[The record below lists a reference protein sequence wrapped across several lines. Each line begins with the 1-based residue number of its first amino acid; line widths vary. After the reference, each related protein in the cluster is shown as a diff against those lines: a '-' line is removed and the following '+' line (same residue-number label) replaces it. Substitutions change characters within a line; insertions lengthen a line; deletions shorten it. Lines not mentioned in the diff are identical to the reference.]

1 MEKEEIH
8 ILKSCGKKNHDEML
22 ALQKRVAE
30 AKTAVQNHPVARTR
44 QESMIRKAITVLKDL
59 FIRTKDYDSITLLK
73 ERKAV
78 RVALE
83 LKGTEK
89 IEKAIGKKHSL
100 RIYLRS
106 KEKADEIIDKIE
118 RDLIEQSPRSKR
130 TPKGARRVPKGSH
143 EVLTKKRD
151 SI

>member
-78 RVALE
+78 RVDLE

-89 IEKAIGKKHSL
+89 
-100 RIYLRS
+100 
-106 KEKADEIIDKIE
+106 
-118 RDLIEQSPRSKR
+118 SKR
-130 TPKGARRVPKGSH
+130 QLARSTAFESICGAREKLMKP
-143 EVLTKKRD
+143 
-151 SI
+151 